1 MADTFFVGQ
10 TGDPLQ
16 VATVSLTN
24 PIFILFMAFA
34 NMFEMGGSAA
44 ASIASCKLCCKIR
57 SMIRTIVNIVL
68 DPVMIS
74 GFPTAIFSVL
84 MSVSTIVL
92 NQVLVVYGNAPVA
105 AIAGLNGVIYGQALT
120 DIISILLSIVLCI
133 KCRKRI

>member
-1 MADTFFVGQ
+1 ML
-10 TGDPLQ
+10 PHR
-16 VATVSLTN
+16 S
-24 PIFILFMAFA
+24 P
-34 NMFEMGGSAA
+34 A
-44 ASIASCKLCCKIR
+44 ASFVVRSEGASKEAMIG

-105 AIAGLNGVIYGQALT
+105 ALAGLNGVIYGKALT

>member
-1 MADTFFVGQ
+1 ML
-10 TGDPLQ
+10 PHR
-16 VATVSLTN
+16 S
-24 PIFILFMAFA
+24 P
-34 NMFEMGGSAA
+34 A
-44 ASIASCKLCCKIR
+44 ASFVVRSEGASKEAMIG

-120 DIISILLSIVLCI
+120 DIISILLSIVSWI